1 MRITETS
8 STKLRS
14 PSHGIEDTVGI
25 LGIVG
30 IAGRFGI
37 LGIILLAFRD
47 TFVAIVFIEFVTPS
61 GKMLFIDLMPVFW
74 DIFSDRQND

>member
-1 MRITETS
+1 MRITDTS
-8 STKLRS
+8 TAKLRS

-25 LGIVG
+25 FGIVG
-30 IAGRFGI
+30 IAGK
-37 LGIILLAFRD
+37 LGIILLAFLD